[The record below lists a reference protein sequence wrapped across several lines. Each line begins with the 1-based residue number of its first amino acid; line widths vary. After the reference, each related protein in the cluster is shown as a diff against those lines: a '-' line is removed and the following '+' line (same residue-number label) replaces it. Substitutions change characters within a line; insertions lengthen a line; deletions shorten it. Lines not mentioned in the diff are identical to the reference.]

1 MKRAA
6 LLTPLFTAFG
16 VLSHPAFARA
26 EAADA
31 FTINDLLSNV
41 QFWGS
46 VVNSALLIGLAWWF
60 TRKKI
65 AQAMQERRAAIADQL
80 EEAKK
85 IHEAAE
91 KRHQEYQERLAH
103 LDKELAELK
112 VSILRTGESER
123 DRLIKEAE
131 EKAERMRGET
141 RGMIES
147 RLRQL
152 EKDLHEE
159 AIKMAIDA
167 ARAELESKTT
177 ADDQTRLAKE
187 YLAAV
192 NNLGA
197 TLKKE
202 ARS

>member
-6 LLTPLFTAFG
+6 LLFNAALASF
-16 VLSHPAFARA
+16 VVPALAH
-26 EAADA
+26 ADNGEA
-31 FTINDLLSNV
+31 FTLNDLLSNT

-46 VVNSALLIGLAWWF
+46 VVNTVLLLGIIWWF

-65 AQAMQERRAAIADQL
+65 ATAMQERRASIADQL

-85 IHEAAE
+85 LHEAAE
-91 KRHQEYQERLAH
+91 KRHAEYKERLAH
-103 LDKELAELK
+103 LDKELADLK
-112 VSILRTGESER
+112 ASILRTGESER

-141 RGMIES
+141 RGMIDS

-167 ARAELESKTT
+167 ARAELESKTSG
-177 ADDQTRLAKE
+177 DDQTRLAKE

-192 NNLGA
+192 NDLGA
-197 TLKKE
+197 ALKKE

>member
-1 MKRAA
+1 MNRAA
-6 LLTPLFTAFG
+6 LLSLFAALT
-16 VLSHPAFARA
+16 LPALAS
-26 EAADA
+26 ADNGEA
-31 FTINDLLSNV
+31 FTINDLLSNT

-46 VVNSALLIGLAWWF
+46 VVNTALLLGIVWWF

-65 AQAMQERRAAIADQL
+65 ATAMQERRASIADQL

-85 IHEAAE
+85 LHEAAE
-91 KRHQEYQERLAH
+91 KRHAEYKERLAH
-103 LDKELAELK
+103 LDKELADLK
-112 VSILRTGESER
+112 ASILRTGESER

-141 RGMIES
+141 RGMIDS

-167 ARAELESKTT
+167 ARAELESKTSG
-177 ADDQTRLAKE
+177 DDQTRLAKE

-192 NNLGA
+192 NDLGA

>member
-6 LLTPLFTAFG
+6 LLFNAALASF
-16 VLSHPAFARA
+16 VVPALAH
-26 EAADA
+26 ADNGEA
-31 FTINDLLSNV
+31 FTLNDLLSNT

-46 VVNSALLIGLAWWF
+46 VVNTVLLLGIIWWF

-65 AQAMQERRAAIADQL
+65 ATAMQERRAAIADQL

-85 IHEAAE
+85 LHEAAE
-91 KRHQEYQERLAH
+91 KRHAEYKERLAH
-103 LDKELAELK
+103 LDKELADLK
-112 VSILRTGESER
+112 ASILRTGESER

-141 RGMIES
+141 RGMIDS

-167 ARAELESKTT
+167 ARAELESKTSG
-177 ADDQTRLAKE
+177 DDQTRLAKE

-192 NNLGA
+192 NDLGA
-197 TLKKE
+197 ALKKE

>member
-6 LLTPLFTAFG
+6 LLFNAALASF
-16 VLSHPAFARA
+16 VVPALAH
-26 EAADA
+26 ADNGEA
-31 FTINDLLSNV
+31 FTLNDLLSNT

-46 VVNSALLIGLAWWF
+46 VVNTVLLLGIVWWF

-65 AQAMQERRAAIADQL
+65 ATAMQERRASIADQL

-85 IHEAAE
+85 LHEAAE
-91 KRHQEYQERLAH
+91 KRHAEYKERLAH
-103 LDKELAELK
+103 LDKELADLK
-112 VSILRTGESER
+112 ASILRTGESER

-141 RGMIES
+141 RGMIDS

-167 ARAELESKTT
+167 ARAELESKTSG
-177 ADDQTRLAKE
+177 DDQTRLAKE

-192 NNLGA
+192 NDLGA
-197 TLKKE
+197 ALKKE

>member
-1 MKRAA
+1 MNRAA
-6 LLTPLFTAFG
+6 LLSLFAALT
-16 VLSHPAFARA
+16 LPALAS
-26 EAADA
+26 ADNGEA
-31 FTINDLLSNV
+31 FTINDLLSNT

-46 VVNSALLIGLAWWF
+46 VVNSALLIGLAWYF

-65 AQAMQERRAAIADQL
+65 AAAMQERRAAIADQL
-80 EEAKK
+80 EEAKQL
-85 IHEAAE
+85 HEAAE

-112 VSILRTGESER
+112 ASILRTGESER

-141 RGMIES
+141 RGMIDS

-159 AIKMAIDA
+159 AIKMAIGA

-192 NNLGA
+192 GELGA

>member
-6 LLTPLFTAFG
+6 LLSLFAALT
-16 VLSHPAFARA
+16 LPALAH
-26 EAADA
+26 ADNGEA
-31 FTINDLLSNV
+31 FTLNDLLSNT

-46 VVNSALLIGLAWWF
+46 VVNTVLLLGIVWWF

-65 AQAMQERRAAIADQL
+65 ATAMQERRASIADQL

-85 IHEAAE
+85 LHEAAE
-91 KRHQEYQERLAH
+91 KRHAEYKERLAH
-103 LDKELAELK
+103 LDKELADLK
-112 VSILRTGESER
+112 ASILRTGESER

-141 RGMIES
+141 RGMIDS

-167 ARAELESKTT
+167 ARAELESKTSG
-177 ADDQTRLAKE
+177 DDQTRLAKE

-192 NNLGA
+192 NDLGA
-197 TLKKE
+197 ALKKE

>member
-6 LLTPLFTAFG
+6 PLFSAALASF
-16 VLSHPAFARA
+16 VVPALAH
-26 EAADA
+26 ADNGEA
-31 FTINDLLSNV
+31 FTLNDLLSNT

-46 VVNSALLIGLAWWF
+46 VVNTVLLLGIIWWF

-65 AQAMQERRAAIADQL
+65 ATAMQERRASIADQL

-85 IHEAAE
+85 LHEAAE
-91 KRHQEYQERLAH
+91 KRHAEYKERLAH
-103 LDKELAELK
+103 LDKELADLK
-112 VSILRTGESER
+112 ASILRTGESER

-141 RGMIES
+141 RGMIDS

-167 ARAELESKTT
+167 ARAELESKTSG
-177 ADDQTRLAKE
+177 DDQTRLAKE

-192 NNLGA
+192 NDLGA
-197 TLKKE
+197 ALKKE